1 IIMLN
6 TIVKN
11 IAPEVLSAVTEKF
24 GLNQEMGQKAVDTT
38 KESLQEGVS
47 DEISKGN
54 LDGLVSMFQN
64 SGTEGNNST
73 FQSLSSKLSGD
84 YIQKLGLS
92 PDLASQ
98 ISQYVL
104 PLVMKQIASMLGGK
118 VDQESLGQALS
129 KGGLLGKAGDLLGGL
144 GSLFK
149 K

>member
-1 IIMLN
+1 MLN

-24 GLNQEMGQKAVDTT
+24 GLNQEMGEKAVDTT

-47 DEISKGN
+47 NEISKGN
-54 LDGLVSMFQN
+54 LDGLLSMFN
-64 SGTEGNNST
+64 NGGAGTSNST

-104 PLVMKQIASMLGGK
+104 PLVMNKISSMLGGK
-118 VDQESLGQALS
+118 VDKESLTNALS

-144 GSLFK
+144 GSIFK

>member
-1 IIMLN
+1 MLN

-24 GLNQEMGQKAVDTT
+24 GLNQEMGQKTVDTT

-47 DEISKGN
+47 NEINKGN
-54 LDGLVSMFQN
+54 LDGLLSMFN
-64 SGTEGNNST
+64 SGADGNNST
-73 FQSLSSKLSGD
+73 FQSLTSKLSGD

-104 PLVMKQIASMLGGK
+104 PLVMKQITSMLGGK
-118 VDQESLGQALS
+118 VDQESLSQALS

>member
-1 IIMLN
+1 MLN

-24 GLNQEMGQKAVDTT
+24 GLNQEMGEKAVDTT
-38 KESLQEGVS
+38 KDSLQEGVS
-47 DEISKGN
+47 NEISKGN
-54 LDGLVSMFQN
+54 LEGLLSMFN
-64 SGTEGNNST
+64 NTGTGTSSST

-104 PLVMKQIASMLGGK
+104 PLVMNKISSMLGGK
-118 VDQESLGQALS
+118 VDKESLTNALS
-129 KGGLLGKAGDLLGGL
+129 KGGLLSKAGDLLGGL
-144 GSLFK
+144 GSIFK

>member
-1 IIMLN
+1 MLN

-11 IAPEVLSAVTEKF
+11 IAPDVLNALTGKF
-24 GLNQEMGQKAVDTT
+24 GFNEEMGNKAVDTT

-47 DEISKGN
+47 TEISKGN
-54 LDGLVSMFQN
+54 LDGLLAMFN
-64 SGTEGNNST
+64 SGAADGGNST

-84 YIQKLGLS
+84 YIQKLGIT

-104 PLVMKQIASMLGGK
+104 PLVLGKISGMLDGK
-118 VDQESLGQALS
+118 VDKENLSSVLS
-129 KGGLLGKAGDLLGGL
+129 KGGFLGKAGDLLGGL
-144 GSLFK
+144 GSIFK

>member
-1 IIMLN
+1 MLN

-11 IAPEVLSAVTEKF
+11 IGPEVFSAVTDKF
-24 GLNQEMGQKAVDTT
+24 GLNQDMGNKAVDTT

-47 DEISKGN
+47 NEISKGN
-54 LDGLVSMFQN
+54 LDGLLSMFN
-64 SGTEGNNST
+64 NGSEGQENST

-92 PDLASQ
+92 PALATQ

-104 PLVMKQIASMLGGK
+104 PLVMNKISTMLGGK
-118 VDQESLGQALS
+118 VDKESLTSALS
-129 KGGLLGKAGDLLGGL
+129 KGGLLSKAGDLLGGL
-144 GSLFK
+144 GNIFK